1 MRIRIQLSIV
11 MVLVLTGI
19 IFFTWKSGNREQ
31 EQMIEE
37 IKVPV
42 VTMNPRSGTLEK
54 RISFRSFV
62 ESDHTVAVYPQAV
75 GVLQSVPVEEG
86 QRVEAGQLIAVLEN
100 ESLLLNLQQA
110 QSALNLARDDM
121 NRYKT
126 MYEKSLISEQQFQT
140 VETNYKATES
150 RYELARVQYE
160 YSRVKS
166 PIEGI
171 VQRVNVEPGILVSS
185 QVNLMSIATRDSKI
199 IKADIPEKYYE
210 YFQKKGNLAVEVYR
224 SGDKEKIY
232 RGKIEYVSP
241 FISPGTMKFQVT
253 VKLEDSGQL
262 VPGMYMEVS
271 FILDKRDDQIS
282 LPYSALTRKGQLWYV
297 DDENL
302 VHSLT
307 PGEIFNGDE
316 WFAISGDLADKAF
329 IVEGQHFLS
338 EGQEVRVI
346 GGSAN

>member
-1 MRIRIQLSIV
+1 
-11 MVLVLTGI
+11 MVIILTGI
-19 IFFTWKSGNREQ
+19 IFLTWKRGNREQ
-31 EQMIEE
+31 EEIMAE

-42 VTMNPRSGTLEK
+42 VTILPQNRTLEK

-75 GVLQSVPVEEG
+75 GVLQSIPVEEG
-86 QRVEAGQLIAVLEN
+86 DKVEAGQLIAVLEN

-110 QSALNLARDDM
+110 QAALNLANDDM
-121 NRYKT
+121 NRYRT

-140 VETNYKATES
+140 IETNYKATEAQ
-150 RYELARVQYE
+150 YELARVQYE

-210 YFQKKGNLAVEVYR
+210 YFLESGNLSVEVYR
-224 SGDKEKIY
+224 PENGDKVY
-232 RGKIEYVSP
+232 RGKIQYVSP

-253 VKLEDSGQL
+253 VALLESGPL

-271 FILDKRDDQIS
+271 FILDRRENLPA
-282 LPYSALTRKGQLWYV
+282 LPYSALTRKGRIWSV
-297 DDENL
+297 GDNNL
-302 VHSLT
+302 VHSAI
-307 PGEIFNGDE
+307 PEEIFNGDN
-316 WFAISGDLADKAF
+316 WFAVSGEQANMQF
-329 IVEGQHFLS
+329 IIEGQHFLS

-346 GGSAN
+346 SGSGN

>member
-11 MVLVLTGI
+11 MVIVLTGI

-31 EQMIEE
+31 KQMIEE

-42 VTMNPRSGTLEK
+42 VTMLPRSGTLEK
-54 RISFRSFV
+54 RISVRSFV

-86 QRVEAGQLIAVLEN
+86 QKVEAGQLIALLEN

-110 QSALNLARDDM
+110 QAALSLARDDM
-121 NRYKT
+121 NRYKS

-171 VQRVNVEPGILVSS
+171 VQRVNVEPG
-185 QVNLMSIATRDSKI
+185 
-199 IKADIPEKYYE
+199 
-210 YFQKKGNLAVEVYR
+210 
-224 SGDKEKIY
+224 
-232 RGKIEYVSP
+232 
-241 FISPGTMKFQVT
+241 TMKFQVT
-253 VKLEDSGQL
+253 VKLEEGGLL

-271 FILDKRDDQIS
+271 FILDRREDQIS
-282 LPYSALTRKGQLWYV
+282 LPYDALTRKGQLWYV
-297 DDENL
+297 DEGNL
-302 VHSLT
+302 VHSIT
-307 PGEIFNGDE
+307 PGEIFNGDDG
-316 WFAISGDLADKAF
+316 FALSYEYAGKAF

-338 EGQEVRVI
+338 ECQEVRVI